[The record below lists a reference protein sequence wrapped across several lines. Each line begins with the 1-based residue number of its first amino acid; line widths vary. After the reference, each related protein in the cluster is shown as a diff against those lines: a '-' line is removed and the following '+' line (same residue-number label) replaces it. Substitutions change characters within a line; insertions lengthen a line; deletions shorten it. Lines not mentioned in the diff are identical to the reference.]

1 MLGKVVVVA
10 ALVTAISLPATAQQ
24 QPACAQR
31 GDLLKHLSAK
41 YTEAPVALGLANKGG
56 VVEVLSSKTGS
67 SWTIIITMPNGP
79 TNAYEIPMARPIVK
93 GKMYA
98 RHNDGHIRCYD
109 VTAPQSHTKN

>member
-1 MLGKVVVVA
+1 MLGKVVAVA
-10 ALVTAISLPATAQQ
+10 TLVTAISLPATAQQ
-24 QPACAQR
+24 QPACTQR

-79 TNAYEIPMARPIVK
+79 TCMVAAGENWEEIP
-93 GKMYA
+93 
-98 RHNDGHIRCYD
+98 HIAKAD
-109 VTAPQSHTKN
+109 KQDA